1 MPFCFHMWE
10 LCSCPADQSEWFCK
24 TGKKTCA
31 PQIHMTHTKLC
42 VNADFFLL
50 FLFFYI
56 NKSMKI
62 YSLFFIHHVNVF
74 FFFFGLKSSFCIN
87 KYAYLNKIKIYE
99 KKNYTISLLQLPLS
113 RKFKSSC
120 CLFCLFLNIQYNQIA
135 CTSDFK
141 LKFY

>member
-1 MPFCFHMWE
+1 MILQNW
-10 LCSCPADQSEWFCK
+10 
-24 TGKKTCA
+24 KKTCA

-50 FLFFYI
+50 FLFFLYKQI
-56 NKSMKI
+56 NEN
-62 YSLFFIHHVNVF
+62 LLAFFHSSRECVF
-74 FFFFGLKSSFCIN
+74 FVFGLKSSFCIN

-99 KKNYTISLLQLPLS
+99 KKNYIISLLQLPLS